1 LALPQD
7 SVRPAFVRA
16 FFMPEGCHV
25 RMTFAF
31 GSLVTATGGVVV
43 ATQATVPLFI
53 ALGLVALHLAGQ
65 GVLLALFV
73 CRPAD
78 RKDLLK
84 FIKAWRGR

>member
-1 LALPQD
+1 
-7 SVRPAFVRA
+7 
-16 FFMPEGCHV
+16 M

-31 GSLVTATGGVVV
+31 GSLVGATGGVAVY
-43 ATQATVPLFI
+43 TQDTVPLLF
-53 ALGLVALHLAGQ
+53 ALGLVAMHLAGQ

-84 FIKAWRGR
+84 FIRAWRGR